1 MNQVEQANATAA
13 TNDGLHNGGTPAPA
27 SVIPRLVD
35 ELQPGKRP
43 ATDQDAIQQL
53 AVLIARCVP
62 ADEAMAVVASATA
75 ALLDADAAQLL
86 QFAAVIDAESRTQ
99 LNASRARIVL
109 AADEA
114 RRGFER
120 DLHDSV
126 QQRLVSLGL
135 ELRTLEALVGDD
147 RSELKPRIGRTIDGL
162 TRAYEDLQE
171 ISRRLHPAI
180 LTQGG
185 LSSALKALARRS
197 PVPVTVDVRC
207 ERRFCSSVETA
218 AYHVVSEALTLV
230 AEHAQA
236 SAVTVDVDVNP
247 ATATTR
253 EMLALSIHAHGT
265 GGDDAALDSRL
276 VGLVDR
282 VEALGGHLRLAGPPP
297 GRTPL
302 LVTLPA
308 DGRPLPG

>member
-1 MNQVEQANATAA
+1 MDQVEQANATA
-13 TNDGLHNGGTPAPA
+13 TMNDRLHNGGTAAPA
-27 SVIPRLVD
+27 SLIRRLAD
-35 ELQPGKRP
+35 ELHPGERH
-43 ATDQDAIQQL
+43 ATDQAAIQQL

-62 ADEAMAVVASATA
+62 ADDAMAVVASTTA
-75 ALLDADAAQLL
+75 ALLDA
-86 QFAAVIDAESRTQ
+86 ESWMQ

-135 ELRTLEALVGDD
+135 ELRTLEALIGDD
-147 RSELKPRIGRTIDGL
+147 RRGLKPRIGRTIDGL

-171 ISRRLHPAI
+171 ISRRLHPTI
-180 LTQGG
+180 LTQRG
-185 LSSALKALARRS
+185 LPSALKALARRS
-197 PVPVTVDVRC
+197 PMPVTVNVRC

-230 AEHAQA
+230 AEHAQGF
-236 SAVTVDVDVNP
+236 AVTVDVNVKP

-253 EMLALSIHAHGT
+253 EMLALSIHGDGI

-282 VEALGGHLRLAGPPP
+282 VEALGGHVRLAGPPP

-308 DGRPLPG
+308 DRRPLLG